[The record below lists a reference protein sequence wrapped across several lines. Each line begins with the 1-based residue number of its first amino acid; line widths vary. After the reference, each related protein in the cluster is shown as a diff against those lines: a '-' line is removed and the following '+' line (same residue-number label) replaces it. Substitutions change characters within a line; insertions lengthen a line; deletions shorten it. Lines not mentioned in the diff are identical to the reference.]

1 MSNVIHILTGSSID
15 PDTGVLPTPG
25 ECLACFVHR
34 MMALAR
40 CSDSLGWAE
49 HYRLVRARRAVSL
62 TKRLAAQGGTCDCAV
77 VTELWRPSV
86 ALWCRDDATDDL
98 VPPRELPSCGRVRA
112 GSTKPCALWVP
123 ATSLAQ

>member
-1 MSNVIHILTGSSID
+1 MSNVFHIFTGSSID
-15 PDTGVLPTPG
+15 PDTGVLPHHG

-34 MMALAR
+34 MMAAAR

-62 TKRLAAQGGTCDCAV
+62 TKRLAAQGATCDCAV
-77 VTELWRPSV
+77 VTDLWRPSI
-86 ALWCRDDATDDL
+86 ALWSRDDAIDDL
-98 VPPRELPSCGRVRA
+98 APPKDLPPCGCVRA

-123 ATSLAQ
+123 AASLAL

>member
-1 MSNVIHILTGSSID
+1 MSNVTHIFTGSPID
-15 PDTGVLPTPG
+15 PHIGVLPTPG

-34 MMALAR
+34 MTAAAR

-62 TKRLAAQGGTCDCAV
+62 TKRLCGQGVTCDCAV
-77 VTELWRPSV
+77 VTELWRPSI
-86 ALWCRDDATDDL
+86 ALWRRDEATDDL
-98 VPPRELPSCGRVRA
+98 EPQKELPPCGGVRA
-112 GSTKPCALWVP
+112 GSTKPCPLWVP